1 MAEGSHITDEMRAR
15 IGKESEPE
23 VYEVDKTGVR
33 MFARAIGYTDRVFY
47 DEEYAKSQ
55 GYRGLPAPPGFLGTA
70 VYDPET
76 SNPTFSRRRT
86 EGLKTPLKRL
96 LNGGNEFEYH
106 EVICAGDVL
115 TMTEKIT
122 DIKERAGGLGAML
135 ITTREQTY
143 RNQDGRVVAIARGTT
158 INY

>member
-1 MAEGSHITDEMRAR
+1 MAEGSHITDEMRAM

-33 MFARAIGYTDRVFY
+33 MFARAIGYSDRVFY

-55 GYRGLPAPPGFLGTA
+55 GYRNLPAPPGFLGTA

-76 SNPTFSRRRT
+76 SNPTFSRRRS

-115 TMTEKIT
+115 TMTEQIT
-122 DIKERAGGLGAML
+122 DIKERAGGMGPML
-135 ITTREQTY
+135 ITTREQIY
-143 RNQDGRVVAIARGTT
+143 RNEAGRVVAIARGTS